1 MEINSASRQARSGGR
16 GDGFG
21 LVMFALALIAAAVLL
36 ALD

>member
-1 MEINSASRQARSGGR
+1 METNSASRQTRLGGR

-36 ALD
+36 GLD